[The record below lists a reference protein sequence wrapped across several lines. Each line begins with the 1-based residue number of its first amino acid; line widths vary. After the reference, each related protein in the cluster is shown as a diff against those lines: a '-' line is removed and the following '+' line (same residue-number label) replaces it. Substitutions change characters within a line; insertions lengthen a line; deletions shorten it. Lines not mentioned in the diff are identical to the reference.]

1 METIIVCGATGKQG
15 SAVLNSLVDSK
26 KFKVIAL
33 SRNPEGKKALAIKKR
48 GVEVQKADLLN
59 KASLIKAFE
68 HAYGVF
74 GVTTPE
80 TAKGKIDTRMEKEQG
95 FNIVD
100 ACLENNIKHLVLST
114 VLYISDEQMSIPYV
128 RSKQDIETYAIAH
141 KIPYTFLRPA
151 SFIDEIG
158 GPYLPVKKHSVV
170 GMADGDAKVPYI
182 ACKDIGIFA
191 KMAFESPEK
200 YLGKKL
206 NLVADFLSGDELA
219 TLLNKATH
227 GRIKRHKAPPKWM
240 MKIFAREWLPLRE
253 FFEKCGRPPYPEE
266 MTAALINCKKQHP
279 QMLSFQRF
287 IELHGS
293 TKLEFKNKEAA

>member
-15 SAVLNSLVDSK
+15 SAVLNSLLDSK
-26 KFKVIAL
+26 KFNVVAL
-33 SRNPEGKKALAIKKR
+33 SRNPEGKKALALRKR
-48 GVEVQKADLLN
+48 GVEVQKADLQN

-68 HAYGVF
+68 NAYGVY

-80 TAKGKIDTRMEKEQG
+80 TAKGKIDTHMEKEQG

-100 ACLENNIKHLVLST
+100 ACVENGIKHLVLST
-114 VLYISDEQMSIPYV
+114 VLFISDEQLSIPYI
-128 RSKQDIETYAIAH
+128 RSKQDIESYVIEN
-141 KIPYTFLRPA
+141 KIPYTFLRPS

-158 GPYLPVKKHSVV
+158 GPYLAIKNDSVV

-191 KMAFESPEK
+191 KMAFERPET

-206 NLVADFLSGDELA
+206 NLVAEFLSGDELA
-219 TLLNKATH
+219 ELLNKATH
-227 GRIKRHKAPPKWM
+227 GSVKKHKAPPKWM
-240 MKIFAREWLPLRE
+240 MKIFAREWLPLRA

-266 MTAALINCKKQHP
+266 MMNALIDCKEQHP
-279 QMLSFQRF
+279 HILSFEQF
-287 IELHGS
+287 LELYAG
-293 TKLEFKNKEAA
+293 TTLKFKK